1 MIMNEDKLYMVEFD
15 ILYPDDM
22 EFMDLIPKQRNLI
35 NDYFVSGKLMSYS
48 LNMERSRLWAIFKTD
63 TEMELISL
71 IDSLPL
77 TRFMDYSYEPL
88 LFNNSISMIP
98 TISLN

>member
-1 MIMNEDKLYMVEFD
+1 MVEFD
-15 ILYPDDM
+15 LLYPDDM
-22 EFMDLIPKQRNLI
+22 EFMTLIPEQRNLI
-35 NDYFVSGKLMSYS
+35 NQYFVDGKLVSYS
-48 LNMERSRLWAIFKTD
+48 LNQERTRLWAIFKSE

-77 TRFMDYSYEPL
+77 TRFMDYNYEEL
-88 LFNNSISMIP
+88 LFNNNISMIP

>member
-1 MIMNEDKLYMVEFD
+1 MVEFD

-22 EFMDLIPKQRNLI
+22 EFMNLVPKQRNLI
-35 NDYFVSGKLMSYS
+35 NEYFVEGKLMSYS

-77 TRFMDYSYEPL
+77 SRFMDYTYEPL
-88 LFNNSISMIP
+88 LFNNSITMIP

>member
-1 MIMNEDKLYMVEFD
+1 MNEKKLYIVEFD

-22 EFMDLIPKQRNLI
+22 EFMDLIPKQRSLI
-35 NDYFVSGKLMSYS
+35 NQYFVDGKLLNYS
-48 LNMERSRLWAIFKTD
+48 LNKERTRLWAIFKTD
-63 TEMELISL
+63 TEIELISL
-71 IDSLPL
+71 IDTLPL
-77 TRFMDYSYEPL
+77 TRFMDYSYEEL